1 MRFTV
6 NRIIYFT
13 NKMKTMTDFYRDVIG
28 LKPIED
34 AEFAP
39 TDWCEF
45 DAGACTIAL
54 HKGSPGTPASRNKIV
69 FFVED
74 VAKTREALIARGA
87 KMGKSNPQSAL
98 HLCDGKD
105 PEGNKFQISNRVR
118 K

>member
-1 MRFTV
+1 MKLAI

-13 NKMKTMTDFYRDVIG
+13 NKMKVMADFYRNVIG

-34 AEFAP
+34 AEFP
-39 TDWCEF
+39 STEWIEF

-69 FFVED
+69 FFTAD
-74 VAKTREALIARGA
+74 VGKTREELIARGA
-87 KMGKSNPQSAL
+87 KMGKFNPTSSL

-105 PEGNKFQISNRVR
+105 PEGNKFQISNRIE
-118 K
+118 